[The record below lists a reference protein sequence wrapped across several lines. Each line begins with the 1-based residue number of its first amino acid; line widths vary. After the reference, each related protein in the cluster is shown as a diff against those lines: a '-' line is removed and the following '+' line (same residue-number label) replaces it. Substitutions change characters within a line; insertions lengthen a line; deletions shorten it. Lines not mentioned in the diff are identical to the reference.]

1 MKTFFLGFGIIL
13 IDALEGRHLENE
25 WLSSFTLANMIE
37 KEIMFIYKQTIFDK
51 AYYQSYEEGRLEA
64 FEQMLEDVTV
74 MYEDEFINKYLTLL
88 DSVTDSFKTSEHQDE
103 AVEHK
108 LAGYNDAI
116 LSIITYIRPEYP
128 YN

>member
-1 MKTFFLGFGIIL
+1 M
-13 IDALEGRHLENE
+13 ENE
-25 WLSSFTLANMIE
+25 LLSRFTLANMIE
-37 KEIMFIYKQTIFDK
+37 REIMFIYKQTIFDK
-51 AYYQSYEEGRLEA
+51 AYYQSYDEGQLSA

-103 AVEHK
+103 SIQYK

-116 LSIITYIRPEYP
+116 LTIITYIRPEYP